1 MIKFNFDKRSLLT
14 PNKLGTQLAAFQW
27 DNDLIITACYVISVL
42 EMPSSVTFWLVALK
56 LAFKISPIRISPST
70 FQKFI
75 LIPLPNVLHSCG
87 TEHVCTSAVFFS
99 IKPIAWKY
107 ILVGINVHSFALFL
121 ATHPLPIVFTLVR
134 IHQSSNTVLMVG
146 SEFACVN
153 VAVRISVF
161 SLTLSFA
168 IYIKALIHLSVGICS
183 SGLSSVIF
191 GRICRLTA
199 LREELVWL
207 LLFLLLFRH
216 LKLYESII

>member
-1 MIKFNFDKRSLLT
+1 
-14 PNKLGTQLAAFQW
+14 
-27 DNDLIITACYVISVL
+27 
-42 EMPSSVTFWLVALK
+42 
-56 LAFKISPIRISPST
+56 
-70 FQKFI
+70 
-75 LIPLPNVLHSCG
+75 
-87 TEHVCTSAVFFS
+87 
-99 IKPIAWKY
+99 
-107 ILVGINVHSFALFL
+107 
-121 ATHPLPIVFTLVR
+121 LPIVFTLVR
-134 IHQSSNTVLMVG
+134 IHPSSNTVLMVG

-191 GRICRLTA
+191 GRICCLA
-199 LREELVWL
+199 SLRKELVWL

>member
-56 LAFKISPIRISPST
+56 LAFKISPIRISPPT

-87 TEHVCTSAVFFS
+87 TEHIRTSTVLFS
-99 IKPIAWKY
+99 IEPIARKY

-121 ATHPLPIVFTLVR
+121 ATHPLTIVLTLVR
-134 IHQSSNTVLMVG
+134 IHQSSNTVLMID
-146 SEFACVN
+146 SELTCVN
-153 VAVRISVF
+153 VGVRISVF

-168 IYIKALIHLSVGICS
+168 IYVKALIHLSVGICS

-191 GRICRLTA
+191 GRICCLPS

-216 LKLYESII
+216 LKLYEFII